1 MQTRQCSGHGRY
13 FFESH
18 SLSPRAAPR
27 VLLSLT
33 QTQLAHAPLALPMIA
48 VMMIGGVNLDEWI
61 GNKLKVPRG
70 WGPLIGRG
78 PGDA

>member
-1 MQTRQCSGHGRY
+1 
-13 FFESH
+13 
-18 SLSPRAAPR
+18 
-27 VLLSLT
+27 
-33 QTQLAHAPLALPMIA
+33 MIA

>member
-1 MQTRQCSGHGRY
+1 
-13 FFESH
+13 
-18 SLSPRAAPR
+18 
-27 VLLSLT
+27 
-33 QTQLAHAPLALPMIA
+33 MIA

-61 GNKLKVPRG
+61 GKKLKVPRG